1 MSANEPAG
9 RSPTAS
15 GSEAGANDS
24 TRPAVPAP
32 AGGPDETGGPGG
44 PGGTG
49 GPERPGR
56 RSFLKRR
63 PVIFYGWWIVLSGT
77 AIMSLMGAFSYYGM
91 GVFFN
96 SIKDDLGWSAA
107 ALGAALSLA
116 RIQGGVLAPGVG
128 FLIDRYGSQ
137 RLVLIGVVL
146 SGLGFI
152 LLGQTMSVIYFYI
165 IFIFLVQGGVSAG
178 MGNAPMAA
186 VTNWFSRRR
195 ATALGVM
202 NLGLSFGGILAL
214 PLAQI
219 IQAFGWRTALVF
231 AGATIWIVGIPLSF
245 VIRHRPEDY
254 GYLPD
259 GDKPEE
265 RSGDGDFPGAQ
276 APQEVTYSP
285 WQAVKTQAFWSIA
298 LMFSARHFVTGS
310 VALFLIPL
318 LQERGM
324 SLTDAAAVLSLM
336 ALIGM
341 PGRVGFA
348 WLGDRYD
355 KRLVIGFCFLFQSVG
370 IILFTALGDTLGIIF
385 FLVLYSPTYSG
396 VLPLIPAIQA
406 DYFGREWFA
415 TIRGLMT
422 PVATLSVVLGPIVV
436 ASIRD
441 FTGSYEPAFAA
452 LGVSNILALVF
463 VAITRPPRG
472 EAFRS
477 AA

>member
-1 MSANEPAG
+1 MSA
-9 RSPTAS
+9 
-15 GSEAGANDS
+15 SE
-24 TRPAVPAP
+24 P
-32 AGGPDETGGPGG
+32 AGGPPAAGGSAAA
-44 PGGTG
+44 GGTG

-56 RSFLKRR
+56 RPLLKRR
-63 PVIFYGWWIVLSGT
+63 PVIFYGWWVVLAGT
-77 AIMSLMGAFSYYGM
+77 AIMALMGTFSYYGM

-116 RIQGGVLAPGVG
+116 RIQGGVLAPAVG
-128 FLIDRYGSQ
+128 FLIDKYGSQ
-137 RLVLIGVVL
+137 KLVLIGVVL

-152 LLGQTMSVIYFYI
+152 LLGQTMSVVYFYI

-195 ATALGVM
+195 ATAHGVM
-202 NLGLSFGGILAL
+202 NLGLSFGGTLAL
-214 PLAQI
+214 PLAWVI
-219 IQAFGWRTALVF
+219 ETFGWRQALVF
-231 AGATIWIVGIPLSF
+231 AGATIWVVGIPLSF
-245 VIRHRPEDY
+245 LIRHRPEDY

-259 GDKPEE
+259 GDKPED
-265 RSGDGDFPGAQ
+265 RSGDGDFPGAE
-276 APQEVTYSP
+276 APREVTYSP
-285 WQAVKTQAFWSIA
+285 WEAMKTQAFWSIA

-324 SLTDAAAVLSLM
+324 SLSAAAGVLSLM
-336 ALIGM
+336 ALIGT

-355 KRLVIGFCFLFQSVG
+355 KRLVIGFCFAFQSVG

-422 PVATLSVVLGPIVV
+422 PVATASVVLGPIVV

-441 FTGSYEPAFAA
+441 WTGSYEPAFAT
-452 LGVSNILALVF
+452 LGVANILALVF
-463 VAITRPPRG
+463 VAITRPPRS
-472 EAFRS
+472 ETFRS

>member
-1 MSANEPAG
+1 MSANEP
-9 RSPTAS
+9 S
-15 GSEAGANDS
+15 GADGSAD
-24 TRPAVPAP
+24 R
-32 AGGPDETGGPGG
+32 GGFGGEEQP
-44 PGGTG
+44 
-49 GPERPGR
+49 R
-56 RSFLKRR
+56 RRFIPQRR
-63 PVIFYGWWIVLSGT
+63 PVVFYGWWVVLSGT
-77 AIMSLMGAFSYYGM
+77 AIMALMGTFSYYGM

-128 FLIDRYGSQ
+128 FLIDKYGSQ
-137 RLVLIGVVL
+137 KLVLIGVVL

-152 LLGQTMSVIYFYI
+152 LLGQTMSVVYFYI

-195 ATALGVM
+195 ATAHGVM

-214 PLAQI
+214 PLARI
-219 IQAFGWRTALVF
+219 IEAFGWRQALVF
-231 AGATIWIVGIPLSF
+231 AGATIWVVGIPLSF

-259 GDKPEE
+259 GDKPED

-276 APQEVTYSP
+276 APREVTYSP
-285 WQAVKTQAFWSIA
+285 WEAMKTQAFWSIA
-298 LMFSARHFVTGS
+298 LMFAARHFVTGS

-324 SLTDAAAVLSLM
+324 SLSAAAGVLSLM
-336 ALIGM
+336 ALIGT

-355 KRLVIGFCFLFQSVG
+355 KRLVIGFCFAFQSVG
-370 IILFTALGDTLGIIF
+370 IILFTTLGGNIGILF
-385 FLVLYSPTYSG
+385 FLLLYSPTYSG

-422 PVATLSVVLGPIVV
+422 PVATASVVLGPIVV

-441 FTGSYEPAFAA
+441 WTGSYEPAFAA
-452 LGVSNILALVF
+452 LGVSNVLALVF

-472 EAFRS
+472 GAFRS

>member
-1 MSANEPAG
+1 M
-9 RSPTAS
+9 
-15 GSEAGANDS
+15 
-24 TRPAVPAP
+24 
-32 AGGPDETGGPGG
+32 
-44 PGGTG
+44 
-49 GPERPGR
+49 
-56 RSFLKRR
+56 
-63 PVIFYGWWIVLSGT
+63 
-77 AIMSLMGAFSYYGM
+77 
-91 GVFFN
+91 
-96 SIKDDLGWSAA
+96 
-107 ALGAALSLA
+107 
-116 RIQGGVLAPGVG
+116 LAPGVG
-128 FLIDRYGSQ
+128 FLIDKYGSQ
-137 RLVLIGVVL
+137 KLVLLGVVL

-152 LLGQTMSVIYFYI
+152 LLGQTMSVVYFYI

-214 PLAQI
+214 PLAGI
-219 IQAFGWRTALVF
+219 IEAFGWRQALVF
-231 AGATIWIVGIPLSF
+231 AGLTIWIVGIPLAF

-259 GDKPEE
+259 GAQPEE
-265 RSGDGDFPGAQ
+265 PSGDGEFPGAQ
-276 APQEVTYSP
+276 APEEVTYSP
-285 WQAVKTQAFWSIA
+285 WQAMKTQAFWSIA

-318 LQERGM
+318 LEERGM
-324 SLTDAAAVLSLM
+324 SLTDAATVLSLM

-355 KRLVIGFCFLFQSVG
+355 KRLVIGFCFAFQSAG
-370 IILFTALGDTLGIIF
+370 LILFTALGGNIGIVF

-422 PVATLSVVLGPIVV
+422 PVATLSVVLGPLIV

-441 FTGSYEPAFAA
+441 FAGSYEPAFAA
-452 LGVSNILALVF
+452 LAVSNLLALVF
-463 VAITRPPRG
+463 VAITRRPRG
-472 EAFRS
+472 AAFQP

>member
-1 MSANEPAG
+1 MSANEPAE
-9 RSPTAS
+9 RPTAATGDDAAPDAS
-15 GSEAGANDS
+15 TPTDGA
-24 TRPAVPAP
+24 RG
-32 AGGPDETGGPGG
+32 AGGPEP
-44 PGGTG
+44 P
-49 GPERPGR
+49 R
-56 RSFLKRR
+56 RRFLLRRR
-63 PVIFYGWWIVLSGT
+63 PVIFYGWWVVLSGT
-77 AIMSLMGAFSYYGM
+77 AIMALMGAFSYYGM

-137 RLVLIGVVL
+137 KLVLIGVVL

-152 LLGQTMSVIYFYI
+152 LLGQTMSVVYFYI
-165 IFIFLVQGGVSAG
+165 IFVFLVQGGVSAG

-186 VTNWFSRRR
+186 VTNWFYRRR
-195 ATALGVM
+195 ATAHGVM

-214 PLAQI
+214 PLAWI
-219 IQAFGWRTALVF
+219 IEAWGWRQALVF
-231 AGATIWIVGIPLSF
+231 AGATIWVVGIPLSF

-259 GDKPEE
+259 GDKPGE
-265 RSGDGDFPGAQ
+265 RGGEGDFPGAE
-276 APQEVTYSP
+276 APAEVEYSP
-285 WQAVKTQAFWSIA
+285 WEAMKTLAFWSIA

-318 LQERGM
+318 LEERGM
-324 SLTDAAAVLSLM
+324 SLADAAGVLSLM
-336 ALIGM
+336 ALIGT

-355 KRLVIGFCFLFQSVG
+355 KRLVIGFCFAFQSVG
-370 IILFTALGDTLGIIF
+370 IIGFTALGGNIGILF
-385 FLVLYSPTYSG
+385 FLILYSPTYSG

-422 PVATLSVVLGPIVV
+422 PVATASVVLGPIVV
-436 ASIRD
+436 AGIRD
-441 FTGSYEPAFAA
+441 WTGSYEPAFAA
-452 LGVSNILALVF
+452 LAVSNLLALVF

-472 EAFRS
+472 ATFQP
-477 AA
+477 AV

>member
-1 MSANEPAG
+1 MSASEPTG
-9 RSPTAS
+9 RPPAAS
-15 GSEAGANDS
+15 GTEAGADGS
-24 TRPAVPAP
+24 SSA
-32 AGGPDETGGPGG
+32 
-44 PGGTG
+44 GGTG

-56 RSFLKRR
+56 RFFLRRR
-63 PVIFYGWWIVLSGT
+63 PTIFYGWWVVLAGT
-77 AIMSLMGAFSYYGM
+77 AIMALMGTFSYYGM

-116 RIQGGVLAPGVG
+116 RIQGGVLAPAVG
-128 FLIDRYGSQ
+128 FLIDKYGSQ
-137 RLVLIGVVL
+137 KLVLIGVVL

-152 LLGQTMSVIYFYI
+152 LLGQTMSVVYFYI

-195 ATALGVM
+195 ATAHGVM
-202 NLGLSFGGILAL
+202 NLGLSFGGTLAL
-214 PLAQI
+214 PLAWI
-219 IQAFGWRTALVF
+219 IETFGWRQALVF
-231 AGATIWIVGIPLSF
+231 AGATIWVVGIPLSF
-245 VIRHRPEDY
+245 LIRHRPEDY

-259 GDKPEE
+259 GDKPED
-265 RSGDGDFPGAQ
+265 RSGDGDFPGAE
-276 APQEVTYSP
+276 APREVTYSP
-285 WQAVKTQAFWSIA
+285 WEAMKTQAFWSIA

-324 SLTDAAAVLSLM
+324 SLSAAAGVLSLM
-336 ALIGM
+336 ALIGT

-355 KRLVIGFCFLFQSVG
+355 KRLVIGFCFAFQSVG
-370 IILFTALGDTLGIIF
+370 IILFTALGDTIGIIF

-422 PVATLSVVLGPIVV
+422 PVATASVVMGPIVV

-441 FTGSYEPAFAA
+441 WTGSYEPAFAT
-452 LGVSNILALVF
+452 LGVANILALVF
-463 VAITRPPRG
+463 VAITRPPRS
-472 EAFRS
+472 ETFRS

>member
-1 MSANEPAG
+1 MSANEPSGADGSVDAG
-9 RSPTAS
+9 ES
-15 GSEAGANDS
+15 GVEEQ
-24 TRPAVPAP
+24 P
-32 AGGPDETGGPGG
+32 
-44 PGGTG
+44 
-49 GPERPGR
+49 R
-56 RSFLKRR
+56 RRFLLKRR
-63 PVIFYGWWIVLSGT
+63 PVIFYGWWVVLSGT
-77 AIMSLMGAFSYYGM
+77 AIMALMGAFSYYGM

-116 RIQGGVLAPGVG
+116 RIQGGVLAPAVG
-128 FLIDRYGSQ
+128 FLIDKYGSQ
-137 RLVLIGVVL
+137 KLVLIGVVL

-152 LLGQTMSVIYFYI
+152 LLGQTMSVVYFYI

-195 ATALGVM
+195 ATAHGVM
-202 NLGLSFGGILAL
+202 NLGLSFGGILAW
-214 PLAQI
+214 PLAGI
-219 IQAFGWRTALVF
+219 IEAWGWRQALVF
-231 AGATIWIVGIPLSF
+231 AGATIWVVGIPLSF

-259 GDKPEE
+259 GDKPED
-265 RSGDGDFPGAQ
+265 RAGGDFPGAA
-276 APQEVTYSP
+276 APTEVTYSP
-285 WQAVKTQAFWSIA
+285 WEAMKTQAFWSIA

-318 LQERGM
+318 LEERGM
-324 SLTDAAAVLSLM
+324 SLSAAAGVLSLM
-336 ALIGM
+336 ALIGT

-355 KRLVIGFCFLFQSVG
+355 KRLVIGFCFAFQSVG
-370 IILFTALGDTLGIIF
+370 IILFTALGGNLGIFF

-422 PVATLSVVLGPIVV
+422 PVATASVVLGPIVV

-441 FTGSYEPAFAA
+441 WTGSYEPAFAA

-472 EAFRS
+472 ETFRS

>member
-1 MSANEPAG
+1 MSANEPD
-9 RSPTAS
+9 RDPS
-15 GSEAGANDS
+15 
-24 TRPAVPAP
+24 VPA
-32 AGGPDETGGPGG
+32 AGGEVDGGDGARPPTDGAG
-44 PGGTG
+44 G
-49 GPERPGR
+49 GPEPPR
-56 RSFLKRR
+56 RRFFLRR
-63 PVIFYGWWIVLSGT
+63 RTVIFYGWWVVLSGT
-77 AIMSLMGAFSYYGM
+77 AIMALMGAFSYYGM

-128 FLIDRYGSQ
+128 FLIDKYGAQ
-137 RLVLIGVVL
+137 KLVLIGVVL

-152 LLGQTMSVIYFYI
+152 LLGQTMSVVYFYI

-186 VTNWFSRRR
+186 VTNWFYRRR
-195 ATALGVM
+195 ATAHGVM

-214 PLAQI
+214 PLAWI
-219 IQAFGWRTALVF
+219 IEAWGWRQALVF

-265 RSGDGDFPGAQ
+265 RSGDGDFPGAE

-285 WQAVKTQAFWSIA
+285 WEAVKTQAFWSIA
-298 LMFSARHFVTGS
+298 LMFAARHFVTGS
-310 VALFLIPL
+310 VALFLVPL
-318 LQERGM
+318 LEERGM
-324 SLTDAAAVLSLM
+324 TLGEAAGVLSLM
-336 ALIGM
+336 ALIGT

-355 KRLVIGFCFLFQSVG
+355 KRFVIGFCFAFQSAG
-370 IILFTALGDTLGIIF
+370 IILFTALGGNLGIFF

-396 VLPLIPAIQA
+396 VLPLIPALQA

-422 PVATLSVVLGPIVV
+422 PVATASVVLGPIIV

-441 FTGSYEPAFAA
+441 WTGSYEPAFAA
-452 LGVSNILALVF
+452 LAVSNILALVF

-472 EAFRS
+472 ESFRQ

>member
-1 MSANEPAG
+1 MSANEPSGADGSVDAG
-9 RSPTAS
+9 ES
-15 GSEAGANDS
+15 GGEEQ
-24 TRPAVPAP
+24 P
-32 AGGPDETGGPGG
+32 
-44 PGGTG
+44 
-49 GPERPGR
+49 R
-56 RSFLKRR
+56 RRFLLKRR
-63 PVIFYGWWIVLSGT
+63 PVIFYGWWVVLSGT
-77 AIMSLMGAFSYYGM
+77 AIMALMGAFSYYGM

-128 FLIDRYGSQ
+128 FLIDKYGSQ
-137 RLVLIGVVL
+137 KLVLIGVVL

-152 LLGQTMSVIYFYI
+152 LLGQTMSVVYFYI

-195 ATALGVM
+195 ATAHGVM
-202 NLGLSFGGILAL
+202 NLGLSFGGILAW
-214 PLAQI
+214 PLAGI
-219 IQAFGWRTALVF
+219 IEAWGRRQALVF
-231 AGATIWIVGIPLSF
+231 AGATIWVVGIPLSF

-259 GDKPEE
+259 GDKPED
-265 RSGDGDFPGAQ
+265 RAGDFPGAA
-276 APQEVTYSP
+276 APTEVTYSP
-285 WQAVKTQAFWSIA
+285 WEAMKTQAFWSIA

-318 LQERGM
+318 LEERGM
-324 SLTDAAAVLSLM
+324 SLSAAAGVLSLM
-336 ALIGM
+336 ALIGT

-355 KRLVIGFCFLFQSVG
+355 KRLVIGFCFAFQSVG
-370 IILFTALGDTLGIIF
+370 IILFTALGGNLGIFF

-422 PVATLSVVLGPIVV
+422 PVATASVVLGPIVV

-441 FTGSYEPAFAA
+441 WTGSYEPAFAA

>member
-1 MSANEPAG
+1 MSANEPDRAPAAPTGAAAEPGDGARPPVDGAG
-9 RSPTAS
+9 G
-15 GSEAGANDS
+15 GSE
-24 TRPAVPAP
+24 PP
-32 AGGPDETGGPGG
+32 
-44 PGGTG
+44 
-49 GPERPGR
+49 R
-56 RSFLKRR
+56 RRFFLRRR
-63 PVIFYGWWIVLSGT
+63 PVIFYGWWVVLSGT
-77 AIMSLMGAFSYYGM
+77 AIMALMGAFSYYGM

-128 FLIDRYGSQ
+128 FLIDKYGAQ
-137 RLVLIGVVL
+137 KLVLIGVVL

-152 LLGQTMSVIYFYI
+152 LLGQTMSVVYFYI

-195 ATALGVM
+195 ATAHGVM

-214 PLAQI
+214 PLAWI
-219 IQAFGWRTALVF
+219 IEAWGWRQALVF
-231 AGATIWIVGIPLSF
+231 AGATIWVVGIPLSF

-259 GDKPEE
+259 GDKPEDRAGE
-265 RSGDGDFPGAQ
+265 GEFPGAQ

-285 WQAVKTQAFWSIA
+285 WEAMKTQAFWSIA
-298 LMFSARHFVTGS
+298 LMFAARHFVTGS
-310 VALFLIPL
+310 VALFLVPL
-318 LQERGM
+318 LEERGM
-324 SLTDAAAVLSLM
+324 TLGEAAGVLSLM
-336 ALIGM
+336 ALIGT

-355 KRLVIGFCFLFQSVG
+355 KRFVIGFCFAFQSAG
-370 IILFTALGDTLGIIF
+370 IILFTALGGNLGIFF

-396 VLPLIPAIQA
+396 VLPLIPALQA

-422 PVATLSVVLGPIVV
+422 PVATASVVLGPIVV
-436 ASIRD
+436 ASMRD
-441 FTGSYEPAFAA
+441 WTGSYEPAFAA
-452 LGVSNILALVF
+452 LAVSNILALVF

-472 EAFRS
+472 ASFRQ

>member
-1 MSANEPAG
+1 MSANEPDRTPSA
-9 RSPTAS
+9 PTGA
-15 GSEAGANDS
+15 EAGPGDGA
-24 TRPAVPAP
+24 RPPVDGDGVGAEPP
-32 AGGPDETGGPGG
+32 
-44 PGGTG
+44 
-49 GPERPGR
+49 R
-56 RSFLKRR
+56 RRFLLRRR
-63 PVIFYGWWIVLSGT
+63 PVIFYGWWVVLSGT
-77 AIMSLMGAFSYYGM
+77 AIMALMGAFSYYGM

-128 FLIDRYGSQ
+128 FLIDKYGAQ
-137 RLVLIGVVL
+137 KLVLIGVVL

-152 LLGQTMSVIYFYI
+152 LLGQTMSVVYFYI

-195 ATALGVM
+195 ATAHGVM

-214 PLAQI
+214 PLAWI
-219 IQAFGWRTALVF
+219 IEAWGWRQALVF
-231 AGATIWIVGIPLSF
+231 AGATIWVVGIPLSF

-259 GDKPEE
+259 GDKPED
-265 RSGDGDFPGAQ
+265 RAGDGEFPGAQ
-276 APQEVTYSP
+276 AAQEVTYSP
-285 WQAVKTQAFWSIA
+285 WEAMRTQAFWSIA
-298 LMFSARHFVTGS
+298 LMFAARHFVTGS
-310 VALFLIPL
+310 VALFLVPL
-318 LQERGM
+318 LEERGM
-324 SLTDAAAVLSLM
+324 TLGEAAGVLSLM
-336 ALIGM
+336 ALIGT

-355 KRLVIGFCFLFQSVG
+355 KRFVIGFCFAFQSAG
-370 IILFTALGDTLGIIF
+370 IILFTALGGNLGIVF

-396 VLPLIPAIQA
+396 VLPLIPALQA

-422 PVATLSVVLGPIVV
+422 PVATASVVLGPIVV

-441 FTGSYEPAFAA
+441 WTGSYEPAFAA
-452 LGVSNILALVF
+452 LAVSNILALVF

-472 EAFRS
+472 ATFRQ